1 MSRSHWEFDSLPL
14 EAFKPRPFGGMTLH
28 GGKGSSAPPP
38 DPRLVKAQIKSMGIQ
53 DDAILEVLK
62 NSRELQPL
70 QREQLQLGLAATKR
84 GQEESAADRAY
95 GLERRGQLS
104 TQQDRMIQDAADF
117 NTEDRRAE
125 MVGEAT
131 GDVRQSFDAARGISN
146 RGLMRYGVNPGEAR
160 FAGSS
165 MQMATQEALA
175 GASAANK
182 VRQAARLE
190 GYSLTDRA
198 GNALAGYP
206 AFSGNATSATAGFGS
221 AGLGLANTGL
231 AGMNSGFGAAGG
243 MAGEMGANATDMFN
257 AQANY
262 KNTQD
267 QIAASNDP
275 FNTILGAATGVG
287 SAWAMNKFL

>member
-1 MSRSHWEFDSLPL
+1 
-14 EAFKPRPFGGMTLH
+14 MTLH

-38 DPRLVKAQIKSMGIQ
+38 DPRLIEAQIKSMGIQ
-53 DDAILEVLK
+53 DSAIQQILA
-62 NSRELQPL
+62 NSAELAPL
-70 QREQLQLGLAATKR
+70 QKQQLQLGLDATKR
-84 GQEESAADRAY
+84 GQEESAADRQY

-104 TQQDRMIQDAADF
+104 TQQDRMISDANNFDLPGRQEQMA
-117 NTEDRRAE
+117 
-125 MVGEAT
+125 GEAV
-131 GDVRQSFDAARGISN
+131 GDVRQSFDAARGIAN
-146 RGLMRYGVNPGEAR
+146 RGLERYGVNPGDAR

-206 AFSGNATSATAGFGS
+206 AQSMGATAAGVGYGS
-221 AGLGLANTGL
+221 SGLGLANAGL
-231 AGMNSGFGAAGG
+231 AGVNSGYGQAGGAAG
-243 MAGEMGANATDMFN
+243 AMGANATGMFN

-267 QIAASNDP
+267 QIAASSDP
-275 FNTILGAATGVG
+275 FNTILGAATGIG
-287 SAWAMNKFL
+287 SAWALGKVG